1 MARIEGV
8 AACVFDAYGTLLDF
22 ASAVEP
28 SRARLGGRADAL
40 NALWRTKQLE
50 YTWLRSLMR
59 RHADFWQVT
68 GEALDFALEHLGLD
82 EPGLRDGLLAAYRRL
97 TPFPEVRPMLER
109 LQAAGL
115 PRVILSN
122 GSPAML
128 AAGVESAG
136 LAPLLDAVLSV
147 ESVGVYKPDPRV
159 YALAADHLGQ
169 PPDRIAFLSSNA
181 WDVAGAACFGFRVV
195 WVNRAGAPRERLPG
209 LPAAEIAELS
219 ALPALLGL

>member
-1 MARIEGV
+1 MARLEGI
-8 AACVFDAYGTLLDF
+8 AACVFDAYGTLLNF

-28 SRARLGGRADAL
+28 LRGQLGGRADAL

-68 GEALDFALEHLGLD
+68 GDALDFALEHLGLD
-82 EPGLRDGLLAAYRRL
+82 EPGLRDELLAAYRRL
-97 TPFPEVRPMLER
+97 TPFPEVTAMLER
-109 LQAAGL
+109 LRAAGL

-147 ESVGVYKPDPRV
+147 ERVGVYKPDPRV

-169 PPDRIAFLSSNA
+169 PPDRIAFLSANA
-181 WDVAGAACFGFRVV
+181 WDVAGAACFGFQAV
-195 WVNRAGAPRERLPG
+195 WVNRSAAPRERLPG
-209 LPAAEIAELS
+209 PPAAEIADLS